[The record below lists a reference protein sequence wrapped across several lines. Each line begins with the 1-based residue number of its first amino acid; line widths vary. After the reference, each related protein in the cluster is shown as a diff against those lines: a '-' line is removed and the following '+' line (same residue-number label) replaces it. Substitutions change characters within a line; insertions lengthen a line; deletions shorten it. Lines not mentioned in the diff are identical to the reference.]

1 MSEKSVSIFSKMNKH
16 GILKIH
22 GKLLQGVKLLLHKNS
37 KPPNYIDINIQ
48 CKNVVLMKSKP
59 NFLPPT
65 LLHRKGDD

>member
-22 GKLLQGVKLLLHKNS
+22 GKLLRGVKLL
-37 KPPNYIDINIQ
+37 Q